1 MIIDSQALFSDDQA
15 VTATAVS
22 SNIIDLGA
30 TGTVPGGSTALSRD
44 IGKGTP
50 VEILIQWTVAAVSGG
65 ASTVTVDLETDDN
78 SSFSSATTLATTG
91 AIAKATLVAGYQM
104 KIYYMPRGAERY
116 IRLNYTVAIA
126 NLTAGAVTAGIV
138 AGVQTNDV

>member
-1 MIIDSQALFSDDQA
+1 MIIDTQALFSDDQA

-30 TGTVPGGSTALSRD
+30 TGTVVGGSSALGRD

-50 VEILIQWTVAAVSGG
+50 IELLIQWTAAATAAG
-65 ASTVTVDLETDDN
+65 AATGTVDLETDDN

-91 AIAKATLVAGYQM
+91 AIGKATLVAGHQM
-104 KIYYMPRGAERY
+104 KIHYMPRGAERY
-116 IRLNYTVAIA
+116 IRLNYTVATGP
-126 NLTAGAVTAGIV
+126 LTAGAVTAGIV

>member
-104 KIYYMPRGAERY
+104 KIHYMPRGAERY
-116 IRLNYTVAIA
+116 IRLNYTVATA

>member
-1 MIIDSQALFSDDQA
+1 M
-15 VTATAVS
+15 S

-30 TGTVPGGSTALSRD
+30 TGTVIGGSSALDRD

-50 VEILIQWTVAAVSGG
+50 LEILIQWTVAAVSGG

-78 SSFSSATTLATTG
+78 SAFSSATVLATTG

-104 KIYYMPRGAERY
+104 KIHYMPRGAERY
-116 IRLNYTVAIA
+116 IRLNYTVATA
-126 NLTAGAVTAGIV
+126 DLTAGKVTAGFV